1 MAKLDTIYIHQLK
14 ANAIIGVYDFE
25 KIKPQPLFLDIKM
38 KVDLRSAG
46 KSDDLS
52 ETIDYA
58 KVAEQ
63 VLNHIE
69 NTQYELLETL
79 AENLCQQLLA
89 TYPSLQ
95 KITFKLSK
103 PEAVPQAQ
111 TVGIKITR
119 RR

>member
-95 KITFKLSK
+95 KITIKLSK

-119 RR
+119 KR